1 VCKKLIKG
9 KPICWFTLFHEPGNC
24 FDKKKQVKSMLK
36 NIAVVILAAG
46 LGTRMKSDKAKVL
59 HEVAERPMILYV
71 VEVARKAAGDD
82 IIMVVGHQAQKVR
95 EITSETARLHFV
107 YQEKQL
113 GTAHAV
119 LCALPHIPDHC
130 DDIVILSGDVPLI
143 LPETIT
149 GLIEDHLAGYRDI
162 SLLAVELENP
172 DGYGRVLRDDSGQ
185 VFGIIEEKDATNE
198 QKKIKLINAG
208 IYCIN
213 KKFLQEAIPKIKSN
227 NAQEEFY
234 LTDIMAIGHKEKKK
248 MGFMVAA
255 DYHQILGVNNCQ
267 DLEEADKIMKKRM
280 RNIS

>member
-1 VCKKLIKG
+1 
-9 KPICWFTLFHEPGNC
+9 
-24 FDKKKQVKSMLK
+24 MRK

-82 IIMVVGHQAQKVR
+82 VIVVVGHQAQKVR

-119 LCALPHIPDHC
+119 LCALPRIPDHC
-130 DDIVILSGDVPLI
+130 DEVVILSGDVPLI

-149 GLIEDHLAGYRDI
+149 GLVEEHLADSRDI
-162 SLLAVELENP
+162 SLLVVELKNP

-185 VFGIIEEKDATNE
+185 IYGIIEEKDSTSE

-213 KKFLQEAIPKIKSN
+213 KKFLQDALPKIQPD

-248 MGFMVAA
+248 MGFTVAA
-255 DYHQILGVNNCQ
+255 DYRQILGVNNCQ
-267 DLEEADKIMKKRM
+267 DLEEVDKIMKKRM

>member
-1 VCKKLIKG
+1 
-9 KPICWFTLFHEPGNC
+9 
-24 FDKKKQVKSMLK
+24 MRK

-71 VEVARKAAGDD
+71 VEVAQKAAGDD
-82 IIMVVGHQAQKVR
+82 IIVVVGHQAQKVR
-95 EITSETARLHFV
+95 EIISEIAQLHFA

-119 LCALPHIPDHC
+119 LCALPCIPDHC
-130 DDIVILSGDVPLI
+130 DEVVILSGDVPLI

-149 GLIEDHLAGYRDI
+149 GLVEDHLACYRDI
-162 SLLAVELENP
+162 SLLAVELKNP
-172 DGYGRVLRDDSGQ
+172 YGYGRILRNDNGQ
-185 VFGIIEEKDATNE
+185 PFGIIEEKDATAE

-213 KKFLQEAIPKIKSN
+213 KKFLQDALPKIQSN
-227 NAQEEFY
+227 NVQEELY
-234 LTDIMAIGHKEKKK
+234 LTDIMAIGHTEKKK
-248 MGFMVAA
+248 MGLMVAA
-255 DYHQILGVNNCQ
+255 DYHQFLGVNNCR
-267 DLEEADKIMKKRM
+267 DLAEADKIMKKRM

>member
-1 VCKKLIKG
+1 
-9 KPICWFTLFHEPGNC
+9 
-24 FDKKKQVKSMLK
+24 MRK

-59 HEVAERPMILYV
+59 HEVADRPMILYV
-71 VEVARKAAGDD
+71 VEVARKTAGDD
-82 IIMVVGHQAQKVR
+82 VIVVVGHQAQKVR
-95 EITSETARLHFV
+95 EVISETAQLHFV
-107 YQEKQL
+107 HQEKQL

-119 LCALPHIPDHC
+119 LCALPRIPDHC
-130 DDIVILSGDVPLI
+130 DEVVILSGDVPLI
-143 LPETIT
+143 LSETIT
-149 GLIEDHLAGYRDI
+149 GLVEDHLAGYRDI

-172 DGYGRVLRDDSGQ
+172 EGYGRVLQDDNGQ
-185 VFGIIEEKDATNE
+185 VYEIIEEKDANSK

-213 KKFLQEAIPKIKSN
+213 KKFLQDAIPEIQSN